1 MSRFSIAFLLSFVTF
16 LLVGCGGGS
25 SYEGEWTID
34 KEVMKAQMIEAMEA
48 QSAGMPEAAVKA
60 QIEMAESMVDKSS
73 STLSIKSDDTYI
85 LSSTMNG
92 QTQTQ
97 SGTWKAD
104 GDSIVL
110 STKDQPDVKG
120 EIKDG
125 KLLIENP
132 SSEGPRHT
140 TLIRAKK

>member
-1 MSRFSIAFLLSFVTF
+1 
-16 LLVGCGGGS
+16 
-25 SYEGEWTID
+25 
-34 KEVMKAQMIEAMEA
+34 MKAQMIEAMKA

-110 STKDQPDVKG
+110 STSGQPDVKG